1 MNSAQLPPFPVTPES
16 RASRVNTL
24 ALHLAFAEHNLRNF
38 TAGEADAVVD
48 PEGKIHLLHHAQ
60 EHLRENE
67 RRLHTIL
74 ESAADAIMVVNR
86 GAIIQ
91 SITRASHRVLGYR
104 PEELV
109 GESFFQF
116 IHPEDVHQF
125 YFAFMEVM
133 EGFHEVA
140 TAQFAHLGRTGVY
153 RSISATVGKL
163 RDPASDGVVISL
175 RPMTHS

>member
-1 MNSAQLPPFPVTPES
+1 MNAPQLSPLPVTPENG
-16 RASRVNTL
+16 ASRVNTL

-60 EHLRENE
+60 EHLRQNE
-67 RRLHTIL
+67 RRLHAIL
-74 ESAADAIMVVNR
+74 DSAADAIMVVNR

-91 SITRASHRVLGYR
+91 SLTRASHRVLGYR
-104 PEELV
+104 PEEMI

-133 EGFHEVA
+133 EGFHDVA
-140 TAQFAHLGRTGVY
+140 TAQFEHLGRTGAY
-153 RSISATVGKL
+153 RRISATLGKL
-163 RDPASDGVVISL
+163 REPASDCIVISL